1 MDITLQPNG
10 AFHSAL
16 VHLEPGDQFKSDSG
30 AMFRASSN
38 VDNDVTT
45 ISRGGGLLAGLKR
58 MAGGDTFFLST
69 YQTTGGE
76 GGEVGVA
83 PTLQG
88 HVAQVDVESSQS
100 WLCAGGSFLGCD
112 GHMDLT
118 PRFQGMK
125 GMFSGENLFFMEVS
139 GAGPLLV
146 GAYGSIREVPVDGEL
161 VVDTGHVVAFESSLS
176 YTLTKTGGSWLTSYL
191 AGEGFV
197 LRFKGQG
204 RLLVQSHNPRE
215 FGAMLGRRLPPR
227 RG

>member
-16 VHLEPGDQFKSDSG
+16 VHLAPGDLFKSDSG

-58 MAGGDTFFLST
+58 LAGGDTFFLST
-69 YQTTGGE
+69 FQTTDGCA
-76 GGEVGVA
+76 GEVGVA

-88 HVAQVDVESSQS
+88 HLEQVDVQADQP

-118 PRFQGMK
+118 PRFQGLK
-125 GMFSGENLFFMEVS
+125 GFFSGENLFFMEVS
-139 GAGPLLV
+139 GTGPLLV
-146 GAYGSIREVPVDGEL
+146 GAYGSISEVLVDGEL
-161 VVDTGHVVAFESSLS
+161 IVDTGHVVAFESSLS
-176 YTLTKTGGSWLTSYL
+176 YTLSKTGGSWLTSFL

-197 LRFKGQG
+197 LHFAGQG

-215 FGAMLGRRLPPR
+215 FGALLGRRLPPR
-227 RG
+227 RQ

>member
-1 MDITLQPNG
+1 
-10 AFHSAL
+10 
-16 VHLEPGDQFKSDSG
+16 
-30 AMFRASSN
+30 
-38 VDNDVTT
+38 
-45 ISRGGGLLAGLKR
+45 
-58 MAGGDTFFLST
+58 
-69 YQTTGGE
+69 
-76 GGEVGVA
+76 
-83 PTLQG
+83 
-88 HVAQVDVESSQS
+88 
-100 WLCAGGSFLGCD
+100 
-112 GHMDLT
+112 MDLT

-176 YTLTKTGGSWLTSYL
+176 YTLSKTGGSWLTSYL

>member
-16 VHLEPGDQFKSDSG
+16 VHLAPGDLFKSDSG

-58 MAGGDTFFLST
+58 LAGGDTFFLST
-69 YQTTGGE
+69 FQTTDGRA
-76 GGEVGVA
+76 GEVGVA

-88 HVAQVDVESSQS
+88 HLEQVDVQADQP

-118 PRFQGMK
+118 PRFQGLK
-125 GMFSGENLFFMEVS
+125 GFFSGENLFFMEVS
-139 GAGPLLV
+139 GTGPLLV
-146 GAYGSIREVPVDGEL
+146 GAYGSISEVLVDGEL
-161 VVDTGHVVAFESSLS
+161 IVDTGHVVAFESSLS
-176 YTLTKTGGSWLTSYL
+176 YTLSKTGGSWLTSFL

-197 LRFKGQG
+197 LHFAGQG

-215 FGAMLGRRLPPR
+215 FGALIGRRLPPR
-227 RG
+227 RQ